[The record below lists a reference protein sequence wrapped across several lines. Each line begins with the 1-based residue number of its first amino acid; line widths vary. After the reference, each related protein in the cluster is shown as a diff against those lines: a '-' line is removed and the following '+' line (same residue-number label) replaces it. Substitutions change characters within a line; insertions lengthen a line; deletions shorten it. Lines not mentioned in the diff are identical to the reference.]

1 MQCFGGILQLIDF
14 NIHLDFI
21 RCSRRLCGGEDVT
34 FCCDRKVPKSA
45 QRGLKRVQVGTSPRR
60 KSFLRE
66 RAAVS
71 ARLGCFS
78 LHSGFQNT
86 FAEKIALPEFFTPA
100 GRSFSILP
108 ASRQRYAVF
117 GLDFAAE
124 EVQRAV
130 LEVAD
135 FVALVGIPAVRAV
148 VANLEAAN
156 LHRDSGKTQRHV
168 AYGQETERLRFAI
181 STKGECQH
189 RCAACGVQAKVRD
202 FHVAGEHWHSPY
214 LLPLSY
220 GIPSAF
226 GARDLLLVSA
236 STRSEMMYGSML

>member
-1 MQCFGGILQLIDF
+1 M
-14 NIHLDFI
+14 LD
-21 RCSRRLCGGEDVT
+21 
-34 FCCDRKVPKSA
+34 
-45 QRGLKRVQVGTSPRR
+45 
-60 KSFLRE
+60 
-66 RAAVS
+66 
-71 ARLGCFS
+71 CFS
-78 LHSGFQNT
+78 LLSGFRNF

-108 ASRQRYAVF
+108 ASRQRFAVF

-156 LHRDSGKTQRHV
+156 LHRDGGKTQRHV

-189 RCAACGVQAKVRD
+189 RRAACGVQAKVRD
-202 FHVAGEHWHSPY
+202 FHVAGPFRLSLVRFRKKLTVIGIIGHTQGVNKASSP
-214 LLPLSY
+214 PTNPAKK
-220 GIPSAF
+220 I
-226 GARDLLLVSA
+226 
-236 STRSEMMYGSML
+236 